1 MITQKRESV
10 NAFSNNDIDKI
21 CNIDKFNDKKR
32 IALDLQGL
40 LATFYLKENYDK
52 KTGETISTLSK
63 QGQNILNCGNDLLFK
78 RYNNEEKTTVLDHA
92 NFCKARLC
100 PYCAWR
106 WHLKY
111 TRILNKVFELIDH
124 NGFYHLVLTCKNLKH
139 ISNEFLKEFKTKAVY
154 FIKQKLKVKNYLIAF
169 EMTLSENGEY
179 HPHYHIVLDL
189 NAQNKPTKKEMQT
202 QWAKILDNGQKYA
215 IVDLKKCY
223 GSRVSQELTKYILK
237 CDFKK
242 LSRDKLEQIFYATK
256 GIKKFSTGGIFK
268 ELIVKAKEI
277 IENDNSE
284 KKKMLEEYDNQ
295 RLFYKWIQ
303 STARYVLTDIDVKC

>member
-1 MITQKRESV
+1 MITQDKTIV
-10 NAFSNNDIDKI
+10 NSFSNNDFDKI
-21 CNIDKFNDKKR
+21 CEIDKFTDKKR
-32 IALDLQGL
+32 VALDLQGL
-40 LATFYLKENYDK
+40 LATFYTREIYDK
-52 KTGETISTLSK
+52 ETNQVVTLFTK
-63 QGQNILNCGNDLLFK
+63 QGNNILNCGNDLIFK
-78 RYNNEEKTTVLDHA
+78 RYSDEEHTTILEHA

-111 TRILNKVFELIDH
+111 TRIINKVFELIDH
-124 NGFYHLVLTCKNLKH
+124 NNFYHLVLTCKNLKN

-189 NAQNKPTKKEMQT
+189 PSDCKYTKKQLQT
-202 QWAKILDNGQKYA
+202 TWAKILDNGQKYA

-223 GSRVSQELTKYILK
+223 GNRVSQELTKYILK
-237 CDFKK
+237 CDFKR
-242 LSRDKLEQIFYATK
+242 LTRTKLEEVFYATR

-268 ELIVKAKEI
+268 DLMIKAKEL
-277 IENDNSE
+277 IENDSAE
-284 KKKMLEEYDNQ
+284 KKKILEEYDNK
-295 RLFYKWIQ
+295 RLFYKWLQ
-303 STARYVLTDIDVKC
+303 TTSRYILSEIH